1 MTATLPRTPRPP
13 QDLLETTQNLFAL
26 SVKDLLEA
34 RDLYHNH
41 LLHKSNVVGT
51 AIGLFFRRAQDP
63 KSYRNMS
70 PKDRARD
77 EQRSKGERTFANSS
91 VQDSSWPCI
100 LVFVSEWIRR
110 SDFGTTKR
118 LNPRHIIPPA
128 LYMPDGRVVPVCV
141 MKVDP
146 RSAPPAPLARLSW
159 PTSAVGGGFPLV
171 CDVQGQE
178 RVASVGCLVTDG
190 HSTYALSNRH
200 VTGPA
205 GASVFTELRGTRVE
219 IGRSSEKQLTRLP
232 FSEAYPQYPGNR
244 TFLNVDVGLIDVN
257 DVNDWTSQVYGLGP
271 IGELADLSEQNISL
285 RLIDQD
291 VVAYGAASGKLRG
304 KIKALFYR
312 YKSVGGYDY
321 VADFLIAPDPTST
334 SQTLPGDS
342 GTVWHLPATDTVPPR
357 PLAIEWGAQTLISGA
372 GEQPL
377 SFALATSLSTVCRR
391 LDVELVREHNVGAT
405 PFWGV
410 TGHYSI
416 ATFAIDAVRIAK
428 VKTLMSL
435 NRARISFDV
444 SGIDPETLAEQMRES
459 KEAGSFVPLADV
471 PDVIWKQFKNSVDGG
486 RDPVPRK
493 GPEHPTHFADIDEPR
508 PDGKTLRMLSLAD
521 PANVSVAFWRA
532 FYTSLGHTQS
542 ASRGLLPFRVWQF
555 FDAMVAAVKTRQLSR
570 FVCAAGIVSHYV
582 GDACQPLH
590 GSMFADGFKDQIQT
604 VPMTHRDGTPGTKQI
619 WPGMGIHSAYE
630 SSMIDR
636 KSVSLLAGLGT
647 KVPQLAALPR
657 VANGHEA
664 AVAIVKLMDRS
675 AARVPPSAL
684 INEYIGLGGGKSA
697 AVLDGLWTKF
707 GTKTIDTMADGANV
721 LAMLWDSAWV
731 AGNGNA
737 IATSALK
744 AITKSA
750 LKTLYTKPDFVES
763 LDLDAIGP
771 KLI

>member
-1 MTATLPRTPRPP
+1 MRSAPAHPPRAP
-13 QDLLETTQNLFAL
+13 QDLLEATQNVFAL

-41 LLHKSNVVGT
+41 LLHKQNVVGT
-51 AIGLFFRRAQDP
+51 AIGLYFRRRRDR
-63 KSYRNMS
+63 KSYLKMS
-70 PKDRARD
+70 PRDRARD
-77 EQRSKGERTFANSS
+77 EQLSKGERTFQNSS
-91 VQDSSWPCI
+91 VKDSSWPCV
-100 LVFVSEWIRR
+100 LVFVSQWIRR
-110 SDFGTTKR
+110 SDFGTGKK

-128 LYMPDGRVVPVCV
+128 LYLPDGRVVPVCV
-141 MKVDP
+141 MKVSP
-146 RSAPPAPLARLSW
+146 SIARPAPLARLSW
-159 PTSAVGGGFPLV
+159 PTSMMGGGFPLV
-171 CDVQGQE
+171 CEVQGQE

-190 HSTYALSNRH
+190 HNTYALSNRH

-205 GASVFTELRGTRVE
+205 GVPVFTELRGTRVE

-232 FSEAYPQYPGNR
+232 FSEAYPQYPGSR

-285 RLIDQD
+285 RLIDED

-334 SQTLPGDS
+334 RQTLSGDS
-342 GTVWHLPATDTVPPR
+342 GTVWHVPATETSPPR
-357 PLAIEWGAQTLISGA
+357 PLAIEWGAQTLLSGV

-391 LDVELVREHNVGAT
+391 LDVELVREHNTGAA

-416 ATFAIDAVRIAK
+416 ATFAIDAARIAK
-428 VKTLMSL
+428 VKKLMSL
-435 NRARISFDV
+435 NRARISFDA
-444 SGIDPETLAEQMRES
+444 SNIDPEILADQMREA
-459 KEAGSFVPLADV
+459 KKNGSFVPLADV

-493 GPEHPTHFADIDEPR
+493 GPEHPTHFADIDQPR
-508 PDGKTLRMLSLAD
+508 ADGKTLRALSLAN

-532 FYTSLGHTQS
+532 FYTSLGHTDS
-542 ASRGLLPFRVWQF
+542 RSRGLLPFRVWQF
-555 FDAMVAAVKTRQLSR
+555 FDAMVAAVKAKQLNR
-570 FVCAAGIVSHYV
+570 FVCAAGILSHYV

-590 GSMFADGFKDQIQT
+590 GSMFADGFQDQAQT
-604 VPMTHRDGTPGTKQI
+604 VPMTHRDGTPGTKQV

-630 SSMIDR
+630 SAMIDR
-636 KSVSLLAGLGT
+636 KAVSLLAGLQT
-647 KVPQLAALPR
+647 RVTQLAALPR

-664 AVAIVKLMDRS
+664 AVAIVGLMERS
-675 AARVPPSAL
+675 AVRLPPSVL

-697 AVLDGLWTKF
+697 AALDGLWTKF
-707 GTKTIDTMADGANV
+707 GPATIETMADGANV
-721 LAMLWDSAWV
+721 LAMLWDSAWA
-731 AGNGNA
+731 AGNGSA
-737 IATSALK
+737 IVQSSLKIITKPALK
-744 AITKSA
+744 A
-750 LKTLYTKPDFVES
+750 LYTKADFVES

-771 KLI
+771 SLV